1 MIFYFKSF
9 IFRKIYFILFCIIFV
24 KIFVIYNICIY
35 MMEINNNFIVINFVI
50 LIVVKFMVF
59 IGIYV
64 IDKKKV

>member
-24 KIFVIYNICIY
+24 KIFVIYNIY
-35 MMEINNNFIVINFVI
+35 MMKINNNFIVINFVI